1 MVYMVD
7 IVDIVDNIDIVDVTW
22 RAGGEELCQQ
32 DAGETADEN
41 PVGVEPWQ
49 GHLGRRVETS
59 ASKSSI
65 QGS

>member
-1 MVYMVD
+1 MVD
-7 IVDIVDNIDIVDVTW
+7 IVDIVDNVDNVDMAWVTW

>member
-1 MVYMVD
+1 MVD
-7 IVDIVDNIDIVDVTW
+7 IVDNVDMTW

-49 GHLGRRVETS
+49 GNLGRRVETYS
-59 ASKSSI
+59 
-65 QGS
+65 

>member
-1 MVYMVD
+1 MVDMVDNVD
-7 IVDIVDNIDIVDVTW
+7 IVYVTW

-49 GHLGRRVETS
+49 GNLGRRVETYS
-59 ASKSSI
+59 
-65 QGS
+65 